1 MILSNDNPTGKFEQV
16 TAMYPV
22 QKVLELAC
30 AAQRTNKAY
39 IKTAEYVYSDDG
51 SNKFMFVK
59 HENKALIKHAL
70 GIDKY
75 SNVEQEFKPMQLF
88 LEQQD
93 KELSD
98 EIRNYYKRLMFA
110 AIKADNEFQTEI
122 FSLLMTE
129 DMPANKIGFIASLP
143 SVYER
148 DVSKNRL
155 DKAYRNADEGFLADV
170 GELLLD
176 KDCEIIQVKK
186 SKNFEGYGVH
196 AIIDNKIVSWYSR
209 NVLTIGSAV
218 MIKCKIKEHSENW
231 QTKKPETRLNYVKIA
246 Q

>member
-1 MILSNDNPTGKFEQV
+1 MIISNDNSIGKFQEV
-16 TAMYPV
+16 ADLYPV

-39 IKTAEYVYSDDG
+39 IKTAEYVYSDED
-51 SNKFMFVK
+51 KFLFQK
-59 HENKALIKHAL
+59 HENKTLIRHSL

-93 KELSD
+93 KDLAD

-110 AIKADNEFQTEI
+110 AIKADNDFQTEI

-129 DMPANKIGFIASLP
+129 EMPPNKIGWIASLP
-143 SVYER
+143 SVYAR
-148 DVSKNRL
+148 DMAKSRL
-155 DKAYRNADEGFLADV
+155 EKAFKHADESYLADV

-176 KDCEIIQVKK
+176 KDCEVLMVNK
-186 SKNFEGYGVH
+186 SKNFEGWGIL
-196 AIIDNKIVSWYSR
+196 ALIDNKIVSWYSR
-209 NVLTIGSAV
+209 YEIAVGPAV
-218 MIKCKIKEHSENW
+218 MIKCKVKEHSVNW
-231 QTKKPETRLNYVKIA
+231 HTKKPESRLNYVKVV

>member
-16 TAMYPV
+16 TTLYPV

-30 AAQRTNKAY
+30 AAQRTNQSY
-39 IKTAEYVYSDDG
+39 IKMAEYKYDDSG
-51 SNKFMFVK
+51 KFMFVK
-59 HENKALIKHAL
+59 HDNKTLIKHSL
-70 GIDKY
+70 GIEKY
-75 SNVEQEFKPMQLF
+75 SNTEQEFRPMQLF
-88 LEQQD
+88 IEQQD

-122 FSLLMTE
+122 FSLLMSE
-129 DMPANKIGFIASLP
+129 EMEQGKIGWIASLP

-148 DVSKNRL
+148 DVSKSRL
-155 DKAYRNADEGFLADV
+155 DKAYRNADIGFLADV
-170 GELLLD
+170 GQVLLD
-176 KDCEIIQVKK
+176 KDCEILQVKK

-209 NVLTIGSAV
+209 NILTVGPAV

>member
-16 TAMYPV
+16 STLYPV

-30 AAQRTNKAY
+30 AAQRTNRSY
-39 IKTAEYVYSDDG
+39 VKTAEYMYDDAG
-51 SNKFMFVK
+51 KFMFVK
-59 HENKALIKHAL
+59 HENKALIRHAL

-75 SNVEQEFKPMQLF
+75 SNTEHEFKPMQLF

-93 KELSD
+93 QELAD

-110 AIKADNEFQTEI
+110 AIKADNDFQTEI
-122 FSLLMTE
+122 FSLLMSE
-129 DMPANKIGFIASLP
+129 EMEQGKIGWIASLP

-148 DVSKNRL
+148 DVSKSRM

-170 GELLLD
+170 GQVLLD
-176 KDCEIIQVKK
+176 KDCEILQVKK

-209 NVLTIGSAV
+209 HVLTVGPAV

>member
-1 MILSNDNPTGKFEQV
+1 MIISNDNSTGKFEQV
-16 TAMYPV
+16 PAMYPV

-30 AAQRTNKAY
+30 AAQRTNQSY
-39 IKTAEYVYSDDG
+39 IKTAEYKYGDDG
-51 SNKFMFVK
+51 KFMFVK
-59 HENKALIKHAL
+59 HENKTLIKHAL

-75 SNVEQEFKPMQLF
+75 SNTEQEFRPMQLF
-88 LEQQD
+88 LVQQD
-93 KELSD
+93 KELAD

-122 FSLLMTE
+122 FSLLMSE
-129 DMPANKIGFIASLP
+129 EMEQGKIGWIASLP

-148 DVSKNRL
+148 DVAKSRL
-155 DKAYRNADEGFLADV
+155 DKAYRNADEGFLAEV
-170 GELLLD
+170 GQVLLD
-176 KDCEIIQVKK
+176 KDCEIVQVKK
-186 SKNFEGYGVH
+186 SKNFEGYSVH
-196 AIIDNKIVSWYSR
+196 AMIDNKIVSWYSR
-209 NVLTIGSAV
+209 HVLTVGPAV